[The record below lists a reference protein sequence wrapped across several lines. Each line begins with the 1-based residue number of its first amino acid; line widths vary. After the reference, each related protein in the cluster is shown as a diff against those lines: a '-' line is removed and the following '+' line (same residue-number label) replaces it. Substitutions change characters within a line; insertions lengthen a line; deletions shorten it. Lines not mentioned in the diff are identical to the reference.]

1 LLVASQF
8 GLARASLAIGVQ
20 LGKDD
25 GGVTIGAG
33 RLVLLQKSSGNQKH
47 TNPLRGGLI
56 RWMPTTNKSHLN
68 ADTKTNVL
76 IYKRF

>member
-1 LLVASQF
+1 MASQF
-8 GLARASLAIGVQ
+8 GLARAPPAVGGQ
-20 LGKDD
+20 PGRDD
-25 GGVTIGAG
+25 GGMTLGAG

-47 TNPLRGGLI
+47 TNPLTGGLI
-56 RWMPTTNKSHLN
+56 RWMPTTNKSHVN